1 MPYNA
6 AFNLA
11 AQLADLRAMREAE
24 QADEQ
29 ADEQTALLITDGLA
43 PQAPVAEDYQVQ
55 SPTRTRPRQLLKRL
69 FH

>member
-29 ADEQTALLITDGLA
+29 AALLITDGLA